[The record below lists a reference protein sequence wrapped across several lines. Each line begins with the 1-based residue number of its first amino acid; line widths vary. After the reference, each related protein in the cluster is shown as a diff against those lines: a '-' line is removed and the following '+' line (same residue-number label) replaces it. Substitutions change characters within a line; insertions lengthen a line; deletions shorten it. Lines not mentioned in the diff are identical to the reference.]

1 MTNLPAERAAGLA
14 SLMARQTDPSD
25 NSTMSGIIDSYIES
39 LLQAGFVP
47 NANATTSKRDT
58 LSLGP
63 LIEART
69 VPSVPLVIELLG
81 LHGFVP
87 ANSTEGA
94 TSKRDV
100 SDSESALEKRTLP
113 DLSLVISRLA
123 AHGFVPSADSSSSKI
138 RKRDA
143 TSDINTVIG
152 ELESS
157 GFNPDDFAPAGSS
170 ALPSP
175 DSSSSSSSDLTATTG
190 VTCPQDDQMT
200 FSTGSDTY
208 QVLCSEGYNGYDLTG
223 VHSDTFPDCLAACS
237 AYVPSGSLL
246 SLGPCAGASWLA
258 SFADANCFFKYNATT
273 AGADSR
279 VISGRKTS

>member
-1 MTNLPAERAAGLA
+1 MTNLPAEHAAGLA
-14 SLMARQTDPSD
+14 SLMARQTDASD

-47 NANATTSKRDT
+47 NATPTTSKRDT

-63 LIEART
+63 LIEERT

-87 ANSTEGA
+87 ANSTEA
-94 TSKRDV
+94 TTKRDV
-100 SDSESALEKRTLP
+100 PDGESALEKRTLP
-113 DLSLVISRLA
+113 ELSLVISRLA
-123 AHGFVPSADSSSSKI
+123 AHGFVPSNASSSSKVK
-138 RKRDA
+138 KRDA

-157 GFNPDDFAPAGSS
+157 GFNPSDFGQGSLSALSS
-170 ALPSP
+170 AV
-175 DSSSSSSSDLTATTG
+175 SSSSDLTATTG
-190 VTCPQDDQMT
+190 VTCPQDDQKT

-223 VHSDTFPDCLAACS
+223 VHSDTFPECLAACS

-258 SFADANCFFKYNATT
+258 SFADVNCFFKYNADTP
-273 AGADSR
+273 GADSR
-279 VISGRKTS
+279 VISGKKLS

>member
-1 MTNLPAERAAGLA
+1 MTNLPAEHAAGLA
-14 SLMARQTDPSD
+14 SLMARQDDPSD

-63 LIEART
+63 LIEKRT

-87 ANSTEGA
+87 ANSTDT

-100 SDSESALEKRTLP
+100 PDGESALEKRTLP
-113 DLSLVISRLA
+113 DLTLVISRLA
-123 AHGFVPSADSSSSKI
+123 AHGFVPSADSSSSKV

-152 ELESS
+152 ELQAS
-157 GFNPDDFAPAGSS
+157 GFNPSDFAPAGSS
-170 ALPSP
+170 AL
-175 DSSSSSSSDLTATTG
+175 SSIDSSSSDLSATTG
-190 VTCPQDDQMT
+190 VTCPQDDQKT

-223 VHSDTFPDCLAACS
+223 VHSDTFPECLAACS
-237 AYVPSGSLL
+237 AYVPSGDIL

-279 VISGRKTS
+279 VISGKKTS